1 MKSILC
7 YGDSNTFGIDPSYTG
22 LQGQPLRL
30 PREKRWTGLLQRR
43 LGEAYYVI
51 EEGLGG
57 RTTAWDDQTVAGRNG
72 LAMLLPILQT
82 HEPLDLIILML
93 GTNDTK
99 GVYQA
104 SVMEI
109 CRGMEALVR
118 VCLDPWTYDVEK
130 VPKLLIVS
138 PIHLGPGIEGSWLR
152 GVFSDDAGEKLCSLA
167 EEYQKIA
174 EKYGCSF
181 FDAASVAIAGQTDSV
196 HLDLASHERLA
207 AALADKIHQILPEE

>member
-1 MKSILC
+1 MKTILC
-7 YGDSNTFGIDPSYTG
+7 YGDSNTFGIDPSFTG
-22 LQGQPLRL
+22 EKGQRLRL
-30 PREKRWTGLLQRR
+30 PREKRWTGILQHR

-57 RTTAWDDQTVAGRNG
+57 RTTAWEDQTVAGRNG
-72 LAMLLPILQT
+72 LTALLPVLQS
-82 HEPLDLIILML
+82 HEPLDLVIMML

-99 GVYQA
+99 GVYNA

-130 VPKLLIVS
+130 VPKVLIVS
-138 PIHLGPGIEGSWLR
+138 PVHIGPDIERSWLK
-152 GVFSDDAGEKLCSLA
+152 GVFSDDAPQKIRSLSV
-167 EEYQKIA
+167 EYKKIA

-181 FDAASVAIAGQTDSV
+181 FDAAKAAKAGVTDSI
-196 HLDLASHERLA
+196 HLDLASHEQLA
-207 AALADKIHQILPEE
+207 AAIEEIIRQMLPEE